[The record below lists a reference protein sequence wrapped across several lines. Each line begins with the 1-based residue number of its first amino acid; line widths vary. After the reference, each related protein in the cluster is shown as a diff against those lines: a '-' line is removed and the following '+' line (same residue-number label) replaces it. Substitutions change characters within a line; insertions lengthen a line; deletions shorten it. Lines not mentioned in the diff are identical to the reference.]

1 MSKEITAPT
10 SAGRT
15 CRILVLGSA
24 RPRIAK
30 VMSLLLPMMQQQNS
44 NTEKEYVSIEFLPCV
59 VSFDSYKDEQGK
71 TIRYLMSVNYHGM
84 DGTQAQGSSL
94 APFFDEEAQQQQNDH
109 NGDADNEAPNT
120 TEKLTLPKKSRKNLG
135 ILGVA
140 VGAGIEE
147 EEDVE
152 RIRAFFQTLRG
163 NTTTATT
170 DDDSL
175 SMKTIQPNPE
185 FSSMKE
191 ETEHFKNMSAEA
203 KEEVARDHSIGPG
216 KMALFVQN
224 YANDLV
230 QEVLCTERE
239 ERERVERAIH
249 QQQEQELESKMQ
261 RQQQLEQQSA
271 KELLSRQMDTSKPRY
286 ACRKCRTIVFGEDD
300 MEDPRHV
307 PQQHKFSNRKQHH
320 GGMGSADAC
329 QSYFLTDQGLAW
341 MGDMSAVEGRLGCPK
356 CKTKLGTWHWA
367 GAQFALVEHGYH
379 QLSKFQRAS
388 LIYYRHKILMAKG
401 MTCRLERLSAN
412 F

>member
-1 MSKEITAPT
+1 
-10 SAGRT
+10 
-15 CRILVLGSA
+15 
-24 RPRIAK
+24 
-30 VMSLLLPMMQQQNS
+30 
-44 NTEKEYVSIEFLPCV
+44 
-59 VSFDSYKDEQGK
+59 
-71 TIRYLMSVNYHGM
+71 
-84 DGTQAQGSSL
+84 
-94 APFFDEEAQQQQNDH
+94 
-109 NGDADNEAPNT
+109 
-120 TEKLTLPKKSRKNLG
+120 
-135 ILGVA
+135 
-140 VGAGIEE
+140 
-147 EEDVE
+147 
-152 RIRAFFQTLRG
+152 
-163 NTTTATT
+163 
-170 DDDSL
+170 
-175 SMKTIQPNPE
+175 
-185 FSSMKE
+185 MKE

-367 GAQFALVEHGYH
+367 GAQCSCGTWVSPAV
-379 QLSKFQRAS
+379 QIPKSK
-388 LIYYRHKILMAKG
+388 LDILPPQNTNGEGNDLPPGTIVSQFVAPPPQVQ
-401 MTCRLERLSAN
+401 
-412 F
+412 